1 MRKAPHEG
9 SIDSGRPQC
18 RAGTGCEGC
27 RSDGRVDPAHGA
39 KASDRMPDRPDLC
52 EGRFRM
58 LQGIDPVH
66 GEQGRG
72 RDGLSPRRARAAPR
86 TDPSEQNYRTG
97 LLPRVRTSN
106 RSSGQG
112 CVTRARGLRAVRST
126 VQSRV
131 QPLEVVLEVRRV
143 LLPRHAVDAG
153 SGLPLILKL
162 KERLTESV
170 DCDVM
175 KERRELRAPVLP
187 CFLTYT
193 VERTWRA
200 NCPAMRPGRVL
211 PVRVPLGQAP
221 YLHPLRRGRLRF
233 VPLLRRYYGPV
244 RLPRAVRHR
253 RTATGLSDAA
263 RGTIRR
269 GRLGDLPVLAHGDS
283 ARARGLRPRRAAR
296 RLAITTTLVW
306 PSASEDSVGALVGLI
321 SRLDTLPVRTPVNAS
336 PPSSRTA
343 AYDSGTS
350 WFAIPST
357 LDSFIPF
364 SMPVYPGA
372 PSLRS
377 V

>member
-1 MRKAPHEG
+1 MSE
-9 SIDSGRPQC
+9 
-18 RAGTGCEGC
+18 E
-27 RSDGRVDPAHGA
+27 
-39 KASDRMPDRPDLC
+39 
-52 EGRFRM
+52 
-58 LQGIDPVH
+58 
-66 GEQGRG
+66 GRG
-72 RDGLSPRRARAAPR
+72 RDGPSPRRARAAPR

-200 NCPAMRPGRVL
+200 NCPALRPGRVL

-221 YLHPLRRGRLRF
+221 YLHPLRRGRRRRTRGRRGSLF
-233 VPLLRRYYGPV
+233 LRRW
-244 RLPRAVRHR
+244 
-253 RTATGLSDAA
+253 TLSFLSPC
-263 RGTIRR
+263 RFI
-269 GRLGDLPVLAHGDS
+269 PAHP
-283 ARARGLRPRRAAR
+283 LYAR
-296 RLAITTTLVW
+296 RSDTAGGEE
-306 PSASEDSVGALVGLI
+306 PS
-321 SRLDTLPVRTPVNAS
+321 VR
-336 PPSSRTA
+336 SS
-343 AYDSGTS
+343 
-350 WFAIPST
+350 
-357 LDSFIPF
+357 
-364 SMPVYPGA
+364 
-372 PSLRS
+372 
-377 V
+377 